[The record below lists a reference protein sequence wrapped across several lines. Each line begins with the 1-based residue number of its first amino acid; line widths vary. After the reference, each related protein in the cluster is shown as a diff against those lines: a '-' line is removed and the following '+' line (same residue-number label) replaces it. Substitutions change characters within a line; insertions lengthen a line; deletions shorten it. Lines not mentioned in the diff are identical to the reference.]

1 MAFRML
7 PPQRGVLRMRQ
18 PQSMVK
24 LEFCRDDTRSYHA
37 VRVIELSVGKT
48 AISVEVR
55 LTRMKAQFPDGDS
68 TYRR

>member
-1 MAFRML
+1 
-7 PPQRGVLRMRQ
+7 MRQ